1 MQFSTLLTLAAAA
14 AAPAAAFIDEMVS
27 VTPEM
32 SPGGTVK
39 VTMHRST
46 YIQNFDDFGI
56 AWGLAPTTMS
66 QASCPACIG
75 RRIDY
80 TNLWANDTV
89 KVPETG
95 NFDVP
100 VIIPKEI
107 QPGKYLLVGGTTYL
121 VGASG
126 FTGWRYFNKTITIQ

>member
-14 AAPAAAFIDEMVS
+14 AAPASAFIDKMVAVTKEMR
-27 VTPEM
+27 
-32 SPGGTVK
+32 PGGTAK
-39 VTMHRST
+39 VTMHRSV

-56 AWGLAPTTMS
+56 VWGLAPTSMT
-66 QASCPACIG
+66 QASCPGCVG

-80 TNLWANDTV
+80 TNLWANNTV

-95 NFDVP
+95 NFDIP

-107 QPGKYLLVGGTTYL
+107 PRGRYLLVGGTSFL

-126 FTGWRYFNKTITIQ
+126 FSGFNYFNKTISIQ